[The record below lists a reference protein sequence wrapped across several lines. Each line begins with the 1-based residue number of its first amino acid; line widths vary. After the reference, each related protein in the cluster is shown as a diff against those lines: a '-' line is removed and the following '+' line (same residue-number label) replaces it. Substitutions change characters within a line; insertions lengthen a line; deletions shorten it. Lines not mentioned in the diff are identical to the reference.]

1 MITPYGTLYIICN
14 TYQYIVISKKDAEK
28 VQCVTSLALRCQDE
42 DEMAGAGPG
51 AVVRQPWEIHGGT
64 MEVPCFKSD

>member
-28 VQCVTSLALRCQDE
+28 VQFIPISAFCENFILVGYID
-42 DEMAGAGPG
+42 
-51 AVVRQPWEIHGGT
+51 
-64 MEVPCFKSD
+64 